1 MNGMNEA
8 ITSLPFC
15 AGISFGMFSRAME
28 IDSES
33 EDDFYFI
40 WTQKKGKV
48 TEIFCQFEGQGMKII
63 SKLIREGW
71 FIERLSTGP
80 KFHWHPYDAKATL
93 DLIKWY
99 DY

>member
-33 EDDFYFI
+33 KDDFYFI
-40 WTQKKGKV
+40 
-48 TEIFCQFEGQGMKII
+48 
-63 SKLIREGW
+63 
-71 FIERLSTGP
+71 
-80 KFHWHPYDAKATL
+80 
-93 DLIKWY
+93 
-99 DY
+99 